1 VVDDI
6 EDDVSVAVVDV
17 VALPQANKPQVRFKY
32 GNSRAKKI
40 PKTGVT

>member
-17 VALPQANKPQVRFKY
+17 VTLPTNKPQVRFKVW
-32 GNSRAKKI
+32 NSRAKKA
-40 PKTGVT
+40 KTG